1 MKQSLLHTQGDWSV
15 LIPHNGKLT
24 EARNLYGCAAD
35 FHTFVDA
42 VTFADNYPES
52 VVCEFHTKTWEN
64 FLSGNPIPACV

>member
-24 EARNLYGCAAD
+24 EARNLY
-35 FHTFVDA
+35 
-42 VTFADNYPES
+42 PES